1 MNLCIG
7 EEGGWGIPGD
17 LNKFIF
23 IFILEICVVSKVVLT
38 IISCKVRR

>member
-17 LNKFIF
+17 LNNFF
-23 IFILEICVVSKVVLT
+23 LFFNFGNL
-38 IISCKVRR
+38 RG